1 MNDVLKAALEVLGG
15 KGGGNADFA
24 QGSGPPER
32 LDEALSVARARI
44 DTE

>member
-1 MNDVLKAALEVLGG
+1 MNEVLKAALEVLGG

-24 QGSGPPER
+24 QGSGPPDR
-32 LDEALSVARARI
+32 IDEALASHRARL